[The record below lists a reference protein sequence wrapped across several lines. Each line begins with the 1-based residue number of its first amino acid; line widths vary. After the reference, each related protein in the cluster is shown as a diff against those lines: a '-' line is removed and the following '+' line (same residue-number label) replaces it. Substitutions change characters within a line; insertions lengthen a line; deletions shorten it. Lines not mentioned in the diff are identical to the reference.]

1 MKIPKTNN
9 DTKPGTTVQRF
20 WNVITNDGEDSAEIT
35 MYGDVCESQPRDFW
49 TGEKLEGQYITPEGF
64 AEDLATIKGK
74 SKITIKLNSCG
85 GDLYTGIA
93 IHNALKG
100 LTGHKTVIVEGIA
113 ASAASVIAC
122 AGDDV
127 QVYPG
132 SLVMIHGVAGLFF
145 DYMTLGDLKK
155 AVKAFDADER
165 AVAEIYKAK
174 TGIEVET
181 LRNMMTNE
189 TWMTGSQAIEKG
201 FADTLLGSGNEPKMQ
216 MSADRRVMM
225 VAGVR
230 HDVHAFRNIPGNI
243 PIFNET
249 DAASV
254 TAGNKNKTEVTNM
267 TEKELREQY
276 PDIVA
281 SIEKTAAD
289 NARTEATAAERARLK
304 GIESI
309 EAQIGDKSLVQNA
322 KYGDTPCDA
331 AQLALA
337 AMQAQSKLGSAFLQ
351 KMEADSSAS
360 GADEVAG
367 KPNGGNADDGD
378 ETAAVVANAVKAYQK
393 TKGDRKSTR
402 LNSSHM

>member
-1 MKIPKTNN
+1 MKNPKTTNE
-9 DTKPGTTVQRF
+9 TKPAVTAPRF
-20 WNVITNDGEDSAEIT
+20 WNVVTNDGDDSAEIT
-35 MYGDVCESQPRDFW
+35 MYGDVCASQPRNW
-49 TGEKLEGQYITPEGF
+49 LTGEIIEGQYITPEGF
-64 AEDLATIKGK
+64 AEDLATIKNK

-85 GDLYTGIA
+85 GDLYTGIS

-132 SLVMIHGVAGLFF
+132 SLVMIHGVAGLFY

-174 TGIEVET
+174 TGIETDT
-181 LRNMMTNE
+181 LRSMMTNE

-201 FADTLLGSGNEPKMQ
+201 FANTLLGSGNEPQMQ
-216 MSADRRVMM
+216 MSADKRVMM

-230 HDVHAFRNIPGNI
+230 HDVRAFRNIPGNI
-243 PIFNET
+243 PVLTET

-254 TAGNKNKTEVTNM
+254 TAGNKNNTEVTNM
-267 TEKELREQY
+267 TEKELREQC
-276 PDIVA
+276 PDLVA
-281 SIEKTAAD
+281 SIENAAAER
-289 NARTEATAAERARLK
+289 ARNEATAAERARLK
-304 GIESI
+304 AIESI
-309 EAQIGDKSLVQNA
+309 EAQIGDKTLVQNA
-322 KYGDTPCDA
+322 KYGDKPCDA

-337 AMQAQSKLGSAFLQ
+337 AMQVQAQRGAAFLQ
-351 KMEADSSAS
+351 NMEQDSKAS
-360 GADEVAG
+360 GVDDVAG
-367 KPNGGNADDGD
+367 KPNGGNADEGD
-378 ETAAVVANAVKAYQK
+378 ETATVVANAAKAYQK
-393 TKGDRKSTR
+393 IKGG
-402 LNSSHM
+402 NV

>member
-127 QVYPG
+127 QVYPD

-181 LRNMMTNE
+181 LRSMMTNE

-360 GADEVAG
+360 GADGVAG

-393 TKGDRKSTR
+393 TKGGKA
-402 LNSSHM
+402 

>member
-20 WNVITNDGEDSAEIT
+20 WNVITNDSEDSAEIT

-85 GDLYTGIA
+85 GDLYTVIS

-100 LTGHKTVIVEGIA
+100 LTGYKTVIVEGIA

-132 SLVMIHGVAGLFF
+132 SLVMIHGVAGMFF

-181 LRNMMTNE
+181 LRSMMTNE

-216 MSADRRVMM
+216 MSADKRVMM

-243 PIFNET
+243 PIFSET

-309 EAQIGDKSLVQNA
+309 EAQIGDKRLVQNA

-393 TKGDRKSTR
+393 TKGGKA
-402 LNSSHM
+402 

>member
-9 DTKPGTTVQRF
+9 DTKPSVAAPRF

-35 MYGDVCESQPRDFW
+35 MYGDICESHPRDWW
-49 TGEKLEGQYITPEGF
+49 TGEKLDGQYITPEGF
-64 AEDLATIKGK
+64 LEDLATIKGK
-74 SKITIKLNSCG
+74 SKITVKLNSCG
-85 GDLYTGIA
+85 GDLYTGIS

-132 SLVMIHGVAGLFF
+132 SLVMIHGVAGMFL

-165 AVAEIYKAK
+165 AVAEIYKEK
-174 TGIEVET
+174 TGIEIDT
-181 LRNMMTNE
+181 LRTMMTNE

-201 FADTLLGSGNEPKMQ
+201 FADTLLGNGNEPKMQ
-216 MSADRRVMM
+216 MSADKRVMM

-230 HDVHAFRNIPGNI
+230 HDVRAFRNIPGNI
-243 PIFNET
+243 PIINET

-267 TEKELREQY
+267 TEKELREQC

-281 SIEKTAAD
+281 SIENAAAER
-289 NARTEATAAERARLK
+289 ARTEATAAERARLK
-304 GIESI
+304 AIESI
-309 EAQIGDKSLVQNA
+309 EAQIGDKSLVENA
-322 KYGDTPCDA
+322 KYGDKPCDA

-337 AMQAQSKLGSAFLQ
+337 AMQAQTQRGAAFLQ
-351 KMEADSSAS
+351 HLEQDSKTS
-360 GADEVAG
+360 GVNDVAG
-367 KPNGGNADDGD
+367 KPNGGNADEGD
-378 ETAAVVANAVKAYQK
+378 ETATVIANAAKAYQK
-393 TKGDRKSTR
+393 TKGG
-402 LNSSHM
+402 NA

>member
-100 LTGHKTVIVEGIA
+100 LTGRKTVIVEGIA

-132 SLVMIHGVAGLFF
+132 SLVMIHGVAGLIF

-393 TKGDRKSTR
+393 TKGGKV
-402 LNSSHM
+402 